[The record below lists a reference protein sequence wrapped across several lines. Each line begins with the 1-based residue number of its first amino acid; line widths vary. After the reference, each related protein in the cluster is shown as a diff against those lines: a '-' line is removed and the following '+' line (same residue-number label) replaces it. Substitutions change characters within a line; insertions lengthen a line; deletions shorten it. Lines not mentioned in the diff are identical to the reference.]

1 MGWIKSKKYTGVYLN
16 KLANGDI
23 SYSVIYKDVDGK
35 NKRFVVGRKS
45 QGITETYAYNKRN
58 EFINQIRLGEDPLEA
73 KKKRKS
79 KVLDD
84 AYQLYIKDRELH
96 NRALHDEIAR
106 YKNHIKPTF
115 GGTPIVSITPE
126 AIQKLQKQKI
136 KEGYSFK
143 TVNHIINLLST
154 IINVAIE
161 KELFKGNNPA
171 KKVKRLKVDNARE
184 RFLNLEEI
192 RKLLDAVK
200 DDPVIYLFCNLA
212 LSTGGRLETIL
223 SIQKKDID
231 LDSGTVKLKD
241 FKNDSTYTGFIN
253 NRLYHLL
260 ANLLPKLK
268 ANDYVLSGNSEP
280 LTSRQIQVPLK
291 RVLDNLFNQGLKPN
305 DRKNRVV
312 IHTLRHTFASHLAIN
327 GTPIYTIQRLMNHKD
342 ISMTL
347 RYAKLAP
354 DSGREAVKGLF
365 KI

>member
-1 MGWIKSKKYTGVYLN
+1 M
-16 KLANGDI
+16 
-23 SYSVIYKDVDGK
+23 
-35 NKRFVVGRKS
+35 
-45 QGITETYAYNKRN
+45 
-58 EFINQIRLGEDPLEA
+58 
-73 KKKRKS
+73 
-79 KVLDD
+79 
-84 AYQLYIKDRELH
+84 
-96 NRALHDEIAR
+96 
-106 YKNHIKPTF
+106 
-115 GGTPIVSITPE
+115 
-126 AIQKLQKQKI
+126 
-136 KEGYSFK
+136 
-143 TVNHIINLLST
+143 NHIINLLST